1 MYLAESL
8 KEKNTTSQAIS
19 TECWK
24 KIQIAFAL
32 SFFGIDPRTCVTQSV
47 AFLCVLG
54 TLVCLFSLYVNPLLH
69 FPLH

>member
-24 KIQIAFAL
+24 KIQICIAFAL
-32 SFFGIDPRTCVTQSV
+32 SFFQIDPKLVLLSQSHFS
-47 AFLCVLG
+47 AF
-54 TLVCLFSLYVNPLLH
+54 
-69 FPLH
+69 

>member
-8 KEKNTTSQAIS
+8 KEKNTTGQAIS

-24 KIQIAFAL
+24 KIQICIAFAL
-32 SFFGIDPRTCVTQSV
+32 SFFGIDPKTCVTQSV

-54 TLVCLFSLYVNPLLH
+54 TLVCLFSL
-69 FPLH
+69 